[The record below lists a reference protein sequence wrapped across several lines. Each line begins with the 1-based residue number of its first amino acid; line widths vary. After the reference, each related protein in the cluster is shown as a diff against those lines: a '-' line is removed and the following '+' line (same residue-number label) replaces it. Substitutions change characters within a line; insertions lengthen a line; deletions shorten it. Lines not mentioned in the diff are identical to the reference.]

1 MADEKFHNDADKTVY
16 KFHSPDNADH
26 YEEPAEDAKRDEQ
39 TDKADQPE
47 AKSSTTTKTSST
59 KTSTAPKEK

>member
-26 YEEPAEDAKRDEQ
+26 YEEPAEDEKRDK
-39 TDKADQPE
+39 KAEP
-47 AKSSTTTKTSST
+47 KSSTTTTKTSST
-59 KTSTAPKEK
+59 KASTAAKEK